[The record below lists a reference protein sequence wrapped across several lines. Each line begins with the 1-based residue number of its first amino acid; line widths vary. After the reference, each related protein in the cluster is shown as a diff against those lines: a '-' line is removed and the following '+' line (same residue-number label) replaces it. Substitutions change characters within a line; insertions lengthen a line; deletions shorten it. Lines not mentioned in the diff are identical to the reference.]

1 MSRRQ
6 ATQAE
11 AGLASDHK
19 HTDML
24 VLNSTDTRL
33 AAPHLLS
40 LQGGRPGLR
49 GSRCTACGEVY
60 FPAARGCTR
69 CCGTQLEDVDLGH
82 RGRLWSWTVQ
92 GFRPKPPFDGAG
104 TEADFRPYG
113 VGYVELACGIKVES
127 RLTLADP
134 ARLRIGM
141 DMELVLEP
149 YRHDADGLAVP
160 TYAFGPAT

>member
-1 MSRRQ
+1 MDAR
-6 ATQAE
+6 
-11 AGLASDHK
+11 
-19 HTDML
+19 L
-24 VLNSTDTRL
+24 V
-33 AAPHLLS
+33 APHLLS
-40 LQGGRPGLR
+40 AEGGRLALL
-49 GSRCTACGEVY
+49 GSRCSDCGEVY

-69 CCGTQLEDVDLGH
+69 CCGTQLDDFDLGN

-92 GFRPKPPFDGAG
+92 GFCPKPPYDGPG

-149 YRHDADGLAVP
+149 YCRDADGAAVH
-160 TYAFGPAT
+160 TYAFRPMHGEQGST